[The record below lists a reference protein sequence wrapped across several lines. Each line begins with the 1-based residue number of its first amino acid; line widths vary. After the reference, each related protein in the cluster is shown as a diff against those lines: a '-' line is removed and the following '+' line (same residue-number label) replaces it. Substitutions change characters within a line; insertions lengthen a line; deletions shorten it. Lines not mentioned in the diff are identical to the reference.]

1 MKERAAMSYASSSYA
16 ASDRGANGNGVAQAV
31 NSKRLDFT
39 VLSAPA
45 RASGPTSCVAGGGI
59 FGLGKDV
66 SAPSVT
72 CLQSA
77 LRPIQTEKQAAV
89 FGRGVHGH
97 TSGSSRAWEPW
108 KRHRE
113 GAGSGRDATG

>member
-1 MKERAAMSYASSSYA
+1 MSYVSSSYA
-16 ASDRGANGNGVAQAV
+16 ASDRGANGNGVALAV
-31 NSKRLDFT
+31 NSCKRLDVT

-45 RASGPTSCVAGGGI
+45 PTPASGPTSCVAGGGI

-72 CLQSA
+72 CLQPA
-77 LRPIQTEKQAAV
+77 PRPIQTEKQAAV

-108 KRHRE
+108 KRR
-113 GAGSGRDATG
+113 